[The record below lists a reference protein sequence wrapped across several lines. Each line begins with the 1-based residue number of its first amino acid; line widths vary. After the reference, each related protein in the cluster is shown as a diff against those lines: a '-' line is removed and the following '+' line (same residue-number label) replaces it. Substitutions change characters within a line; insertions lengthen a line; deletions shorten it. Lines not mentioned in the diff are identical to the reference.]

1 VTVVAAPPRAF
12 SVPIGG
18 RILEGGTPLPAGK
31 LGAWIWS
38 SEEDVAELDASCT
51 LSAPATTVV
60 FVPPLTGTADASR
73 YWTLLLGSGRL
84 FRPWAQRLLGFD
96 LLGSVHHAPCAAGHV
111 VLWPSA
117 VGDEA
122 AAFAPLRRGQ
132 LLRERERLPA
142 TVTPWDQARAIR
154 DALDSL
160 QIASIALVTGGSLG
174 GMVAQCLAA
183 LLGDRL
189 AAVAPIAAP
198 LHGTAWILG
207 WNHLAREAILGDP
220 SYPAAGPGLSLA
232 RQIARLSYR
241 SEVGLAERHGRER
254 AVPRHQR
261 AASEFAGSGVARDR
275 LDPHVPYRV
284 ESYFAHAGE
293 SFLETWSGVDAA
305 ARYLA
310 LLRSMDHHD
319 LERIPTDAAP
329 VHTWAHAFPIGIESD
344 RLVPATDVLALHAWM
359 QDAGIPSKVTLLPSP
374 HGHDGFLLEG
384 AALAPA
390 LGEAL
395 RHGRKP

>member
-1 VTVVAAPPRAF
+1 MTVVAATPRAF
-12 SVPIGG
+12 SVPIGE

-60 FVPPLTGTADASR
+60 FVPPLTGPADASR
-73 YWTLLLGSGRL
+73 YWNLLLGSGRL

-96 LLGSVHHAPCAAGHV
+96 LLGSVHHAPCVAGHAA
-111 VLWPSA
+111 LWPSA
-117 VGDEA
+117 VAEA
-122 AAFAPLRRGQ
+122 PAAFAPLRRGQ
-132 LLRERERLPA
+132 LLREHERLPA

-160 QIASIALVTGGSLG
+160 QIASISLVTGGSLG

-254 AVPRHQR
+254 AVPRHQKVE
-261 AASEFAGSGVARDR
+261 AADG

-293 SFLETWSGVDAA
+293 TFLASWSGVDAA

-310 LLRSMDHHD
+310 LLRAMDHHD
-319 LERIPTDAAP
+319 LERIPVDAAP
-329 VHTWAHAFPIGIESD
+329 LHTWAHAFPIGIESD
-344 RLVPATDVLALHAWM
+344 RLVPAADVRALHTWM
-359 QDAGIPSKVTLLPSP
+359 QNAGIPSKVTLLPSP

-390 LGEAL
+390 LAEAL
-395 RHGRKP
+395 RFGRAR

>member
-1 VTVVAAPPRAF
+1 MRVVAAPPRAF
-12 SVPIGG
+12 AVPIGA
-18 RILEGGTPLPAGK
+18 RVLEGGTPLPPGA
-31 LGAWIWS
+31 LGAWLWS
-38 SEEDVAELDASCT
+38 SEADVAELDASFT
-51 LSAPATTVV
+51 LTAPATTVV
-60 FVPPLTGTADASR
+60 FVPPLTGSADASR
-73 YWTLLLGSGRL
+73 YWNLLLGAGRL

-96 LLGSVHHAPCAAGHV
+96 LLGSVHHAPGTEATQ
-111 VLWPSA
+111 WPSA
-117 VGDEA
+117 VAEEATDE
-122 AAFAPLRRGQ
+122 PLRRGKIV
-132 LLRERERLPA
+132 RDPERLPA

-154 DALDSL
+154 DALDRL
-160 QIASIALVTGGSLG
+160 QIASISLVTGGSLG

-198 LHGTAWILG
+198 VHGTAWILG

-241 SEVGLAERHGRER
+241 SEVGLAERHGREW
-254 AVPRHQR
+254 AVPRHQSR
-261 AASEFAGSGVARDR
+261 ETAGLR
-275 LDPHVPYRV
+275 PQTPYRV

-293 SFLETWSGVDAA
+293 SFLASWNGADAA

-310 LLRSMDHHD
+310 LLRAMDHHD
-319 LERIPTDAAP
+319 LARIPADAAP
-329 VHTWAHAFPIGIESD
+329 ISHWAPAFPIGITTD
-344 RLVPATDVLALHAWM
+344 RLVPPSDVSALHRWL
-359 QDAGIPSKVTLLPSP
+359 QDAGVPSTLALLPSA

-395 RHGRKP
+395 RGAHRRRS

>member
-1 VTVVAAPPRAF
+1 MTVVAAPPRAF

-31 LGAWIWS
+31 LRAWIWS

-60 FVPPLTGTADASR
+60 FVPPLTGSADASG
-73 YWTLLLGSGRL
+73 YWNLLLGPGRL

-96 LLGSVHHAPCAAGHV
+96 LLGSVHHAPCVAGHEA
-111 VLWPSA
+111 LWPSA
-117 VGDEA
+117 VAEA
-122 AAFAPLRRGQ
+122 PAAFAPLHRGK
-132 LLRERERLPA
+132 LLRERECLPA

-160 QIASIALVTGGSLG
+160 HVASISLVTGGSLG

-241 SEVGLAERHGRER
+241 CEAGLAERHGRER

-261 AASEFAGSGVARDR
+261 VEVADG

-284 ESYFAHAGE
+284 ESYFAHTGE
-293 SFLETWSGVDAA
+293 SFLQSWSGVDAA

-310 LLRSMDHHD
+310 LLRAMDHHD
-319 LERIPTDAAP
+319 LERIPKDAAP
-329 VHTWAHAFPIGIESD
+329 LGSWAHAFPIGIESD
-344 RLVPATDVLALHAWM
+344 RLVPAADVLALHGWM
-359 QDAGIPSKVTLLPSP
+359 QNASIPSKVTLLPSP

-384 AALAPA
+384 ATLAPA

-395 RHGRKP
+395 RHGRKR